1 MSKPWWLYMIECK
14 GGGIYTGIAVDV
26 DARYQTH
33 VSGKGAKYTKMN
45 PPLRILARKEFL
57 DRRSAA
63 QAEYAMKQL
72 SPLEKRQWAYALSGT
87 KDIIKSPGGVAVG

>member
-1 MSKPWWLYMIECK
+1 MIECR

-26 DARYQTH
+26 DERYKTH
-33 VSGKGAKYTKMN
+33 VAGKGAKYTKMN
-45 PPLRILARKEFL
+45 PPLRIIARQMFP

-72 SPLEKRQWAYALSGT
+72 TPLEKRQWAFT
-87 KDIIKSPGGVAVG
+87 MNGGVVVGAVLNSGRCRQNHA

>member
-1 MSKPWWLYMIECK
+1 MIECK

-26 DARYQTH
+26 EARYQMH

-45 PPLRILARKEFL
+45 PPVRLLATQQFP

-72 SPLEKRQWAYALSGT
+72 TPLEKRQWTFALSG
-87 KDIIKSPGGVAVG
+87 SFRNRLGVSESSV

>member
-1 MSKPWWLYMIECK
+1 MPKPWWLYMIECK

-26 DARYQTH
+26 EARYQMH
-33 VSGKGAKYTKMN
+33 ASGKGAKYTKMN
-45 PPLRILARKEFL
+45 PPVRILARKEFS

-72 SPLEKRQWAYALSGT
+72 TPLEKWQWVFALSGSLLHEGDT
-87 KDIIKSPGGVAVG
+87 M